1 MRPTL
6 RQNSTIHHTRL
17 PPTQPSHQCRPISP
31 HTHRIAPQPSHIP
44 HNLRL
49 HNHILHRYRPV
60 ILQRPSASRRQVN
73 KRLLPPNPRILP
85 PHHPVLLERR
95 VRTPK
100 VPSHPLNP
108 PCLVDVP
115 AHSQPGPHA
124 PERPAES
131 LTTRG
136 AAEAGLVA
144 VGARRCVCDDDVRV
158 EGDVVPE
165 RGEVRRRQGVLTL
178 WRGVVGEGPE
188 AVARGV
194 RGAEDGEG
202 GARAGGGGEGDSG
215 GGVVEVGYA
224 GGAGQEGEAVGR
236 GLRRLVVEMGAV
248 EGVEGAVEG
257 EVVVSCDDDLG
268 FEGGLFE
275 PGYCS

>member
-6 RQNSTIHHTRL
+6 RHNSTIHHIRL
-17 PPTQPSHQCRPISP
+17 PPTQPSHQRRPISP
-31 HTHRIAPQPSHIP
+31 HTRRIAPQPSHIP

-49 HNHILHRYRPV
+49 HTHILHHHRPV
-60 ILQRPSASRRQVN
+60 ILQRPSAFRSQVD

-85 PHHPVLLERR
+85 PGDPVLLERR
-95 VRTPK
+95 VRAPEI
-100 VPSHPLNP
+100 PGHPLRP
-108 PCLVDVP
+108 PCLVDMP
-115 AHSQPGPHA
+115 ANRQPWAHA

-131 LTTRG
+131 LTARG

-144 VGARRCVCDDDVRV
+144 VGARRCVRDDDVRV

-165 RGEVRRRQGVLTL
+165 RGEVRRRQGSLTL
-178 WRGVVGEGPE
+178 WRSVVGEGPE

-224 GGAGQEGEAVGR
+224 GGGGQEGEAVGG
-236 GLRRLVVEMGAV
+236 GLRGLVVEMGAV
-248 EGVEGAVEG
+248 EGVEAGVEG